1 MEHLPY
7 ELPDQGR
14 RILRVAQL
22 LNKHELHS
30 SIRALINI
38 DVISETECL
47 RMRQFEQ
54 HHYYHCG
61 RMLLW
66 GKNSLSRVDGPWLHV
81 TGCPWVLYSLVN
93 PPHASTPQ
101 FFFPARLFL
110 CEDMLQFQGNSPW
123 RKREPFKAK

>member
-1 MEHLPY
+1 MEHLPD

-66 GKNSLSRVDGPWLHV
+66 GKIPSAASMDH
-81 TGCPWVLYSLVN
+81 GC
-93 PPHASTPQ
+93 T
-101 FFFPARLFL
+101 
-110 CEDMLQFQGNSPW
+110 
-123 RKREPFKAK
+123 